1 MALQDFPDSPVVKTL
16 PFDAGDKGSI
26 PGQGARI
33 PHASK
38 PKNQNI
44 KQKQY
49 CNKFDKESKMVHIK
63 KKKKTFKK

>member
-1 MALQDFPDSPVVKTL
+1 MVLQDFPDSPVAKTL

-38 PKNQNI
+38 PKHQNI
-44 KQKQY
+44 KQKQN
-49 CNKFDKESKMVHIK
+49 CNKFDKDSKMVHIK
-63 KKKKTFKK
+63 KPLKNK